1 MLNIDQEQS
10 LLSTM
15 TACGLAPRHPSKLF
29 GKLRDGK
36 VSRYELEEGKKGNSN
51 GALCVYANDNKP
63 AGWFWT
69 WADGVKQCWTSFDA
83 STLTDAER
91 QAMKARQAEV
101 NRQRDEEQKRV
112 WAEVAAKAQKLWDS
126 GGPAKAGE
134 HAYLKAKGVKPYG
147 IKALRL
153 SLMVPARNS
162 DGQLT
167 TLQFINADGSKRFL
181 TGGKITGS
189 YFSIGKPDKV
199 LLICEGF
206 ATGAS
211 LFEATGYA
219 VAVAFNAGNLKPV
232 AEALRAKF
240 PDLQILICG
249 DNDVATEGNPGLTK
263 AREAAQAIG
272 AKFVVPDFTGIAA

>member
-1 MLNIDQEQS
+1 MLTHDQEQS

-51 GALCVYANDNKP
+51 GALCVYANDSKP
-63 AGWFWT
+63 AGWFWS
-69 WADGVKQCWTSFDA
+69 WADGIKQCWTSFDA
-83 STLTDAER
+83 SALTDAER
-91 QAMKARQAEV
+91 KAMKARQAEV

-126 GGPAKAGE
+126 GRPAKAGE
-134 HAYLKAKGVKPYG
+134 HAYLKTKGVKPYG
-147 IKALRL
+147 IKSLRQL
-153 SLMVPARNS
+153 LMVPARNIE
-162 DGQLT
+162 GHIAT
-167 TLQFINADGSKRFL
+167 IQFINADGTKRFL
-181 TGGKITGS
+181 TGGQIVGS
-189 YFSIGKPDKV
+189 YFSIGKPNGV

-219 VAVAFNAGNLKPV
+219 VAVAFNAGNLV
-232 AEALRAKF
+232 AVAKALRAKF
-240 PDLQILICG
+240 PDLRILICG
-249 DNDVATEGNPGLTK
+249 DNDTGTEGNPGLTK

-272 AKFVVPDFTGIAA
+272 ATFVVPEFGVAE

>member
-1 MLNIDQEQS
+1 MMLTNDQEQS
-10 LLSTM
+10 FLDAMAAVGLSPAKSVPLHT
-15 TACGLAPRHPSKLF
+15 
-29 GKLRDGK
+29 DGK
-36 VSRYELEEGKKGNSN
+36 IVRYAILDDKKGKINGWFALYANMGIVAAAFGSWKTGEVHSWCSKSRDEVSR
-51 GALCVYANDNKP
+51 
-63 AGWFWT
+63 
-69 WADGVKQCWTSFDA
+69 
-83 STLTDAER
+83 AER
-91 QAMKARQAEV
+91 EALRLKYEEVKAARIK
-101 NRQRDEEQKRV
+101 EQERV
-112 WAEVAAKAQKLWDS
+112 WAEAAKKADRLWNA

-147 IKALRL
+147 IKSLRL

-219 VAVAFNAGNLKPV
+219 VAVAFNAGNLRPV

-240 PDLQILICG
+240 PDLTILICG
-249 DNDVATEGNPGLTK
+249 DNDIGTEGNPGLTK

-272 AKFVVPDFTGIAA
+272 AKFVVPDFTELAA